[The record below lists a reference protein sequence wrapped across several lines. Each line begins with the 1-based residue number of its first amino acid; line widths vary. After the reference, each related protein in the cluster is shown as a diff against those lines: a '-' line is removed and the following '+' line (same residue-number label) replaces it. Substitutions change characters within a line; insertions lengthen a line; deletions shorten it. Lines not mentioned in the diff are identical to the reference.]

1 MSQRV
6 RNIYN
11 YKANSWLRTHHV
23 KAFYT
28 QVDEMT
34 FEEGAKALLQA
45 SGVGKLRPNILLM
58 GFKGDWRDCERDDLA
73 MYFEMMQ

>member
-1 MSQRV
+1 LT
-6 RNIYN
+6 
-11 YKANSWLRTHHV
+11 YKAHNWLRSHKI

-28 QVDEMT
+28 LVDEVN

-58 GFKGDWRDCERDDLA
+58 GYKGDWRDCDREDLA
-73 MYFEMMQ
+73 MYFEVMQ